1 MGPSP
6 VGSLSRTTT
15 WVAASGPL
23 LVTVTTKVIVS
34 PTLGVGSLTVL
45 VICRSACWGVSV
57 ALDVLLPVCGS
68 NWSLWVMVA
77 TLVAGVGLAT
87 RARRVS
93 VAGEAMPTCPTVQSP
108 VALL

>member
-23 LVTVTTKVIVS
+23 LVTVTTKVMTS
-34 PTLGVGSLTVL
+34 PTLGVVSLTVL
-45 VICRSACWGVSV
+45 LIWRSDRWGVSV
-57 ALDVLLPVCGS
+57 ALAVLLPACGS

-77 TLVAGVGLAT
+77 TLVTGVATAT
-87 RARRVS
+87 RASRVS
-93 VAGEAMPTCPTVQSP
+93 VAGEAM
-108 VALL
+108 